1 MSLISR
7 QGPPAKIHPPSV
19 TPESWKRGRI
29 RADSALYDIFHP
41 KIIFWN
47 FLLFKFRRKWPQV
60 PPVGLDLEFNY
71 FKFSMESR
79 RSRFRADSADYN
91 IFHRI
96 VIFWIFELFKFR
108 WKWPKVPPVGLDLK
122 LNRFKFFNGFFH
134 FFFVFWRVKKK
145 NCSIITFSFRW
156 GGLPPFLSKAPPP
169 TAAVAL
175 SSTPRIFPRK
185 TVFHPIFFFN
195 PFFYLRTH
203 PLRCSLE
210 IQFNFN

>member
-29 RADSALYDIFHP
+29 WAASALYDIFHP

-60 PPVGLDLEFNY
+60 PPVGLDLELNY
-71 FKFSMESR
+71 FKFSTESR

-108 WKWPKVPPVGLDLK
+108 WKWSKVPPVGLDLK

-145 NCSIITFSFRW
+145 KLFHYYIFFPMGWPPPFSFKSPAPDRS
-156 GGLPPFLSKAPPP
+156 GGAVIDPKDFPKKNRFPPNFFL
-169 TAAVAL
+169 
-175 SSTPRIFPRK
+175 
-185 TVFHPIFFFN
+185 
-195 PFFYLRTH
+195 
-203 PLRCSLE
+203 
-210 IQFNFN
+210 